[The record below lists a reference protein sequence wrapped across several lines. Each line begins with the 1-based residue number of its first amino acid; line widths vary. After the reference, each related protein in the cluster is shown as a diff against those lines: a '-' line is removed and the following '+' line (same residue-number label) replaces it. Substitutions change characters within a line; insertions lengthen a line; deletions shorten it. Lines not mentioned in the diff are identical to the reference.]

1 MKSTRRIRLEG
12 RDQRSLA
19 AADVSLTP
27 SCLQICSRFDVLFD
41 FGIWNLA
48 FGIWYFY
55 RMFTT
60 YQQTLDYL
68 YENLPMFQRIGAA
81 AYKADLSNT
90 IRLCDALGNPQDKF
104 KSIHVAGTNGKGSS
118 SHMLA
123 SIFQEAKYKTGLY
136 TSPHLKSFTE
146 RIRINGV
153 EVSETFI
160 IEFVN
165 RIQPLID
172 ELKPSFFEITVA
184 MAFEYFAQEKVDI
197 AVIEVGLGGRLD
209 STNVITPEVSLITNI
224 GWDHQDLLGNTLEK
238 IAVEKAGIIKQG
250 VPVVVSERQDGI
262 DDVFLAKAKE
272 QNAAIYFASDQFD
285 ASLIDDKHQLFKD
298 GNIAIRDV
306 KFPLKGAYQSNN
318 VRGVLN
324 VVEVLRKKKFKI
336 TDAAVK
342 RGLQNVVRNTHLKGR
357 WQILKKRPLMI
368 CDTGHNIDGIEY
380 VVHQL
385 KAIPH
390 KQLHIVFGVNKDK
403 SIDEILKVLP
413 LKARYYF
420 CQAKLPRA
428 LDASALAK
436 KAEEFGLQGHVIPD
450 VNEAKK
456 SALKNASDDDLIF
469 IGGSTFVVAE
479 INEL

>member
-1 MKSTRRIRLEG
+1 MEFRLCIL
-12 RDQRSLA
+12 RQR
-19 AADVSLTP
+19 VE
-27 SCLQICSRFDVLFD
+27 
-41 FGIWNLA
+41 
-48 FGIWYFY
+48 
-55 RMFTT
+55 MFTS
-60 YQQTLDYL
+60 YPEALDYL
-68 YENLPMFQRIGAA
+68 YANLPMFQRIGAA
-81 AYKADLSNT
+81 AYKPDLTNT
-90 IRLCDALGNPQDKF
+90 IKLCEALENPQNKF

-123 SIFQEAKYKTGLY
+123 SILQEAKFKTGLY

-146 RIRINGV
+146 RIRINGD
-153 EVSETFI
+153 EVSETFV

-165 RIQPLID
+165 RIRPLIN

-184 MAFEYFAQEKVDI
+184 MAFDYFAQQKVDI

-209 STNVITPEVSLITNI
+209 STNVITPEISLITNI
-224 GWDHQDLLGNTLEK
+224 GWDHKELLGDTLEK
-238 IAVEKAGIIKQG
+238 IALEKAGIIKPG
-250 VPVVVSERQDGI
+250 IPVVISERQDVI

-285 ASLIDDKHQLFKD
+285 ASLINDKYQLFKD
-298 GNIAIRDV
+298 GNVVIRDV

-318 VRGVLN
+318 VRGVVN
-324 VVEVLRKKKFKI
+324 VIELLRKNRFRI
-336 TDAAVK
+336 TDAMVK

-357 WQILKKRPLMI
+357 WQLLKKRPLMI

-385 KAIPH
+385 KSISYR
-390 KQLHIVFGVNKDK
+390 KLHFVFGVVKDK
-403 SIDEILKVLP
+403 AIDDILKILP
-413 LKARYYF
+413 AQATYYF

-428 LDASALAK
+428 LDANELAK
-436 KAEEFGLQGHVIPD
+436 KASEFGLQGLVIPD

-456 SALKNASDDDLIF
+456 TALKNASDDDLIF